1 MEKRPS
7 LPEGTGKNCGG
18 DAPMSMNTD
27 LLTKPLKVLKRIQE
41 TPEAVSL
48 VLEIPEAL
56 KKQFTYTAGQFV
68 TFFLNVNG
76 ERLNRSYSLS
86 SSPLMDTE
94 FKVTVKMVTNGR
106 GSTFLCQNVNEGD
119 VLATTP
125 PAGQFFKPS
134 LEPRGTHY
142 YLFAAGSGITP
153 IFSIMKTVLKASS
166 MNHVTLVFCNRN
178 EESIIYRKE
187 IDQWSKD
194 FSGRLNVIH
203 TLTNPSAKWS
213 GQRGRISHALIN
225 EVLNMPAHGPNA
237 RECYL
242 CGPTEF
248 MQTVKTSLIGN
259 GIDKDL
265 IRIEDFGTEL
275 HKPSAPSPGVKVESD
290 WTLIGPADFNESPE
304 KIICELNGET
314 TEIAA
319 KAGQNILETLLEA
332 GLQPPYSCMD
342 GACMACMGKIVEGR
356 VYQEDPGIL
365 MEDNIKKCESLTC
378 QAKPLSRIVK
388 VSYDNL

>member
-1 MEKRPS
+1 
-7 LPEGTGKNCGG
+7 
-18 DAPMSMNTD
+18 MSMNID

-48 VLEIPEAL
+48 VLEIPDGL

-68 TFFLNVNG
+68 TFFLTVNG

-86 SSPLMDTE
+86 SSPLVDTE
-94 FKVTVKMVTNGR
+94 FKVTVKMVPNGR
-106 GSTFLCQNVNEGD
+106 GSTFLCQDIRQGD

-187 IDQWSKD
+187 LDQWAKD
-194 FSGRLNVIH
+194 YATRMDVIH
-203 TLTNPSAKWS
+203 TLTKPGSDWTGHS
-213 GQRGRISHALIN
+213 GRVSHALIS
-225 EVLNMPAHGPNA
+225 EVIDMPASGPTA
-237 RECYL
+237 REYYL

-248 MQTVKTSLIGN
+248 MQTVKNSLIEN
-259 GIDKDL
+259 GANKDL
-265 IRIEDFGTEL
+265 IRIEDFGIDF
-275 HKPSAPSPGVKVESD
+275 HKPPAVSGVKVESN
-290 WTLIGPADFNESPE
+290 WTLIGPADSNESPE

-314 TEIAA
+314 TEVAA
-319 KAGQNILETLLEA
+319 KLGQNILETLLEA

>member
-1 MEKRPS
+1 
-7 LPEGTGKNCGG
+7 
-18 DAPMSMNTD
+18 MNMD

-68 TFFLNVNG
+68 TFFLTVNG

-86 SSPLMDTE
+86 SSPSVDTE
-94 FKVTVKMVTNGR
+94 FKVTVKMVPNGR
-106 GSTFLCQNVNEGD
+106 GSTFLCQDTSVGD
-119 VLATTP
+119 ILATTP

-166 MNHVTLVFCNRN
+166 MNHVTLVFCNRD
-178 EESIIYRKE
+178 EDSIIYRRE
-187 IDQWSKD
+187 LDQWAKEYAT
-194 FSGRLNVIH
+194 RLDVIH
-203 TLTNPSAKWS
+203 TLTKPGPGWT
-213 GQRGRISHALIN
+213 GHTGRISPALIS
-225 EVLNMPAHGPNA
+225 EVIDMPASGPTA
-237 RECYL
+237 REYYL

-248 MQTVKTSLIGN
+248 MQTVKNSLLEN
-259 GIDKDL
+259 GVDKDL
-265 IRIEDFGTEL
+265 IRIEDFGIDL
-275 HKPSAPSPGVKVESD
+275 HKPPAVPGVKVESN
-290 WTLIGPADFNESPE
+290 WTLIGPADSNDGPE

-314 TEIAA
+314 TEVAA
-319 KAGQNILETLLEA
+319 KPGQNILETLLEA

-342 GACMACMGKIVEGR
+342 GACMACMGKIIEGR

>member
-1 MEKRPS
+1 
-7 LPEGTGKNCGG
+7 
-18 DAPMSMNTD
+18 MSMNID
-27 LLTKPLKVLKRIQE
+27 LLTKPLKVSKRIQE

-48 VLEIPEAL
+48 VLEIPDAL
-56 KKQFTYTAGQFV
+56 KKQYSYSAGQFV
-68 TFFLNVNG
+68 TFFLTVNG
-76 ERLNRSYSLS
+76 ERINRSYSLS
-86 SSPLMDTE
+86 SSPLVDSE
-94 FKVTVKMVTNGR
+94 FKVTIKVVPNGR
-106 GSTFLCQNVNEGD
+106 GSNFLCKNVKEGD
-119 VLATTP
+119 VLLTTP
-125 PAGQFFKPS
+125 PAGHFFKPS

-153 IFSIMKTVLKASS
+153 VFSIMKTVLKASS

-187 IDQWSKD
+187 LDQWAQEYATRMD
-194 FSGRLNVIH
+194 VIH
-203 TLTNPSAKWS
+203 TLSKPLGEWT
-213 GQRGRISHALIN
+213 GRTGRISRALIS
-225 EVLNMPAHGPNA
+225 EIVDMPASGPIA
-237 RECYL
+237 REYYL
-242 CGPTEF
+242 CGPGEF
-248 MQTVKTSLIGN
+248 MHTVKNSLLEN
-259 GIDKDL
+259 GVNKDL
-265 IRIEDFGTEL
+265 IRIEDFATEL
-275 HKPSAPSPGVKVESD
+275 HKPAPAAPGVKVDSN
-290 WTLIGPADFNESPE
+290 WTLIGPADSLEPPE

-314 TEIAA
+314 TEVAA